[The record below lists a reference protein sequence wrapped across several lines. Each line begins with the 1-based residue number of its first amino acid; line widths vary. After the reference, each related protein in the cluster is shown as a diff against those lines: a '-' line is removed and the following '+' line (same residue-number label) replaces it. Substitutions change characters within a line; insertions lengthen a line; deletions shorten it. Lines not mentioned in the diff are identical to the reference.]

1 MFGRYL
7 WYELNEFSDLYYL
20 HSFQLPTEEPEKS
33 TGERCVNSIFLKVL
47 YITDIF
53 NRYYYRIIFHDFPWH
68 RKSHIPYPSC
78 IFCFHL
84 EHTPGSRNMAFY
96 FLFLFFYCYFCFYSL
111 SFFLLLFSDSYF
123 SGFIPYIF
131 CQNGSFSAILTR

>member
-1 MFGRYL
+1 MTFHGI
-7 WYELNEFSDLYYL
+7 
-20 HSFQLPTEEPEKS
+20 EKAIF
-33 TGERCVNSIFLKVL
+33 RIHPVFFVSIWN
-47 YITDIF
+47 I
-53 NRYYYRIIFHDFPWH
+53 
-68 RKSHIPYPSC
+68 
-78 IFCFHL
+78 HL
-84 EHTPGSRNMAFY
+84 DPGIWLFY